1 LSPASDK
8 PRLDSHLVALG
19 LAPSRQRARAYVMAG
34 RVLINGQPANK
45 AGTPV
50 PPGAKVE
57 LKGPKT
63 PFVSRGGLKL
73 AHGLDHFG
81 LDPRGLTCLDVGA
94 STGGF
99 TDCLL
104 KRGAAQV
111 ICVDVGYGQLH
122 WDLRQDE
129 RVRVVERCNAR
140 YLTED
145 ETGGA
150 VDAAVLDVS
159 FISLTLI
166 LPRVEALIRPGGWL
180 AALVKPQ
187 FEVGK
192 GQVGKGGVVRD
203 PDLRQTAVDK
213 VVDHLEGLGLVFLG
227 ATPSPILGPKGNQ
240 EFLVAARTRG

>member
-1 LSPASDK
+1 
-8 PRLDSHLVALG
+8 
-19 LAPSRQRARAYVMAG
+19 MAG

-57 LKGPKT
+57 LKGPKA

-81 LDPRGLTCLDVGA
+81 LDPKGLTCLDVGA

-104 KRGAAQV
+104 KRGATRV

-122 WDLRQDE
+122 WDLRRDE

-150 VDAAVLDVS
+150 VDAAVVDVS

-180 AALVKPQ
+180 AVLVKPQ

-203 PDLRQTAVDK
+203 PGLRQAAVDK
-213 VVDHLEGLGLVFLG
+213 ITGHLSGLGLDVLG
-227 ATPSPILGPKGNQ
+227 VTPSPVLGPKGNQ
-240 EFLVAARTRG
+240 EFLVAARTKG